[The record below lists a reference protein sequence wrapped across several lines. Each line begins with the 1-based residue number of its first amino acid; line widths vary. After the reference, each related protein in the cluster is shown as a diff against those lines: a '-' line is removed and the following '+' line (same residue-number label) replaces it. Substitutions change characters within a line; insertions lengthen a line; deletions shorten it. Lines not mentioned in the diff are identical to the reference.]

1 MLGSPVAEKKGK
13 DQKIKLGGDVSN
25 RQKKAK
31 AANAFFLLPLQAS
44 RDLRGT
50 VEESGTVKTQ
60 KKGYTNGV
68 EPYYRCIVQTVLAV
82 TETLIH

>member
-13 DQKIKLGGDVSN
+13 DQKIKLGGDVSD

-60 KKGYTNGV
+60 KKGTQMEQNHTIDV
-68 EPYYRCIVQTVLAV
+68 QYRL
-82 TETLIH
+82 TEQLQRL